1 MGLSKAMTRFVTLRS
16 VPRALCLAALVL
28 SVMGPLA
35 GCGSLGNP
43 FRSGGHGPS
52 RKVGRIQISVAW
64 PVRAGRLIPDA
75 SNSIVVNIKD
85 SQGRNAPGFP
95 KTLVRPSEVSGS
107 GTAATATTSAV
118 NLEVGQPSTPETY
131 SISASAYPN
140 ADGTG
145 VAQSSGGTAVKLD
158 TDNPDAQA
166 NFTLGSTIRS
176 VTISITDGS
185 TSIQNLGKDRT
196 RAYIATALDAN
207 GKIVLTT
214 AAKWKWEILNGGIGT
229 FQGGS
234 GASYIGNGSTYVAGD
249 PGNAPQD
256 VTLKV
261 TETEA
266 SDSDPANPSF
276 YTITTAV
283 RVVPMG
289 LATTEW
295 PRFHGSAQNLG
306 TGTSGTAIASAVSA
320 VWSGPAKVG
329 PKNVVFSSGVV
340 DANGVL
346 YIGAY
351 DEVSGTSGRIF
362 AIAPDGTLKWSYVA
376 KGRIESSPVIS
387 RDGTI
392 YFGSYD
398 DSSVGGYLYAI
409 KNNAAG
415 TAAVDVWIRQMN
427 GPVFGTPA
435 VDKNGYLYAGTGGA
449 DKALYKLDSLN
460 GKFVA
465 NWKVQADTAIQTSP
479 ALSTDESSI
488 YVISAGDT
496 LSDGSRIGA
505 NLYAVNTATGA
516 IRWTYAT
523 GDKSV
528 TMSSPVVVNG
538 RVFFGTLEGLFF
550 AVNES
555 NGTDAWTLSYDAEAQ
570 IYSTAAVS
578 PDGLT
583 LYFAT
588 FDNVSGIDNN
598 RVIALDA
605 ATGNV
610 VWSTAPFSA
619 GFTSSPA
626 VSADGTR
633 LYIGG
638 YDGNIHGINTVTGS
652 VAWTF
657 KSGVANENFDSSPCI
672 GPNGDV
678 FIGSYTGDVYRLH

>member
-1 MGLSKAMTRFVTLRS
+1 MTRFVTLRS
-16 VPRALCLAALVL
+16 VPRALCLVALTL
-28 SVMGPLA
+28 SVIGPLA

-64 PVRAGRLIPDA
+64 PVRTGRLIPDA

-95 KTLVRPSEVSGS
+95 KTLVRPTEVSGS

-118 NLEVGQPSTPETY
+118 NLEVGQPGSPEVYT
-131 SISASAYPN
+131 IVADAKPN
-140 ADGTG
+140 VDGTG
-145 VAQSSGGTAVKLD
+145 TVQSTGGTAINLD

-166 NFTLGSTIRS
+166 NFVLASTIRS

-185 TSIQNLGKDRT
+185 TIVQNLGKDRT
-196 RAYIATALDAN
+196 RTYTATAWN
-207 GKIVLTT
+207 GSAGTGQIVLTT
-214 AAKWKWEILNGGIGT
+214 PAKWKWEILNAGIGA
-229 FQGGS
+229 FQGGGS
-234 GASYIGNGSTYVAGD
+234 TFNGGSATYVAGD
-249 PGNAPQD
+249 PGSSPKD
-256 VTLKV
+256 VTLKL

-266 SDSDPANPSF
+266 SDSDPANPNY
-276 YTITTAV
+276 YTTTTSV
-283 RVVPMG
+283 RVVPLG
-289 LATTEW
+289 LASTEW
-295 PRFHGSAQNLG
+295 PRFHGNSQNTG
-306 TGTSGTAIASAVSA
+306 TGTAGVALASSA
-320 VWSGPAKVG
+320 TKAYQAQIGPR
-329 PKNVVFSSGVV
+329 NVVFSSGVV
-340 DANGVL
+340 DTSGVL

-351 DEVSGTSGRIF
+351 DELSGTSGRIY
-362 AIAPDGTLKWSYVA
+362 AIAADGTVLDYYPA
-376 KGRIESSPVIS
+376 HGRIESSPVVS
-387 RDGTI
+387 RDGTV

-398 DSSVGGYLYAI
+398 DTSVNGYVTAI
-409 KNNAAG
+409 RLDATG
-415 TAAVDVWIRQMN
+415 TKFEKTPLWDRQLS

-435 VDKNGYLYAGTGGA
+435 LDSNGYLYVGTGGA
-449 DKALYKLDSLN
+449 DRALYKLDSLN
-460 GKFVA
+460 GKLVG
-465 NWKVQADTAIQTSP
+465 NWKVQSDTAIQTSP
-479 ALSTDESSI
+479 ALSTDESSV
-488 YVISAGDT
+488 YVVSSGGT
-496 LSDGSRIGA
+496 LADGSRIGA
-505 NLYAVNTATGA
+505 NLYAVNTTTGGV
-516 IRWTYAT
+516 RWTYAT

-583 LYFAT
+583 LYLAT

-610 VWSTAPFSA
+610 VWSTTPFSA

-638 YDGNIHGINTVTGS
+638 YDGNVHGINTTTGS

-657 KSGVANENFDSSPCI
+657 KSGVAKENFDSSPCI